1 MLLVFS
7 QSVALDPEFSKKRT
21 KMYVTGGTKVCCCS
35 VCLFFVL
42 LRNNSMT
49 FSDLMIKK
57 SLTLKIETLWQ
68 AWLVTMVTLDS
79 HYGNLCKTILT
90 RLPWIYVMQ

>member
-35 VCLFFVL
+35 CSFFVSVK
-42 LRNNSMT
+42 NNNMT
-49 FSDLMIKK
+49 CSHLKIKK
-57 SLTLKIETLWQ
+57 ILNIKNSNSLANL
-68 AWLVTMVTLDS
+68 AG
-79 HYGNLCKTILT
+79 HYGN
-90 RLPWIYVMQ
+90 PG

>member
-1 MLLVFS
+1 
-7 QSVALDPEFSKKRT
+7 
-21 KMYVTGGTKVCCCS
+21 
-35 VCLFFVL
+35 
-42 LRNNSMT
+42 MT

-68 AWLVTMVTLDS
+68 TWLVTMVTLDS